1 MSNTMGKIIHILP
14 QGTND
19 NKDNIGFLHEDTDF
33 IQDHGTFEDRRQQLI
48 SEYERELRIF
58 KSNSMLMT

>member
-1 MSNTMGKIIHILP
+1 MSNTMGKIIHLLP

-19 NKDNIGFLHEDTDF
+19 NIDNNGFCHEDTDF

>member
-14 QGTND
+14 QGTNA
-19 NKDNIGFLHEDTDF
+19 NADNIGFFHEDTDF

-48 SEYERELRIF
+48 SEYEMELRIF
-58 KSNSMLMT
+58 KNNSMLMT

>member
-1 MSNTMGKIIHILP
+1 MSNTTGKIIHLLP

-19 NKDNIGFLHEDTDF
+19 SAEIAFLHEDTDF
-33 IQDHGTFEDRRQQLI
+33 IQDHGAFENRRQQLI

-58 KSNSMLMT
+58 KSNSMQMT

>member
-14 QGTND
+14 QGTDANA
-19 NKDNIGFLHEDTDF
+19 DNIGFFHEDTDF

-58 KSNSMLMT
+58 KNNSMLMT

>member
-14 QGTND
+14 QGTNSNVD
-19 NKDNIGFLHEDTDF
+19 NSGFWHEDTDF
-33 IQDHGTFEDRRQQLI
+33 IQDHDTFEDRRQQLI

>member
-19 NKDNIGFLHEDTDF
+19 NLDSIGFIHEDTDF

-48 SEYERELRIF
+48 SEYEKELRIL
-58 KSNSMLMT
+58 KRNSMLMT